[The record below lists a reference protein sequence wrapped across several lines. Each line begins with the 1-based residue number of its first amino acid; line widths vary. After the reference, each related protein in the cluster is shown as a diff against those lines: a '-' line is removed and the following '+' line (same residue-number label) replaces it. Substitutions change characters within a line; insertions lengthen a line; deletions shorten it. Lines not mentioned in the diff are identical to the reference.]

1 MSNSNYFEINNYD
14 SSASKS
20 TTNLATGSIEDL
32 KNMNATLIGKY
43 NLLEN
48 NIEKSLLKN
57 KGYIYID
64 TKNNWKQLEEGNI
77 YFNVLDKNGNNI
89 LNTLNQLIA
98 ENIYQTNYII
108 IKIENKY
115 KTNCVFFYLN
125 TPLNVMDGKNSVI
138 EFLVVKPDFI
148 DYDGSPNIN
157 DEYTISYILKD
168 PSNQK
173 NLKELPL
180 IAESTKTAP
189 VNAQIFKPS
198 KHVYKENKVKKSKGK
213 YKFSDFYKKENILI
227 ICFTVIICIMLF
239 NHFYKKI

>member
-1 MSNSNYFEINNYD
+1 MSNSNYFEINNYNR
-14 SSASKS
+14 
-20 TTNLATGSIEDL
+20 TNLATGSIEDL

-48 NIEKSLLKN
+48 NIEKLSL

-64 TKNNWKQLEEGNI
+64 TRYNWKQLEEGYI
-77 YFNVLDKNGNNI
+77 YFNVLDKNDNNI
-89 LNTLNQLIA
+89 LTTLNQLIA
-98 ENIYQTNYII
+98 VNIYQTNFII

-125 TPLNVMDGKNSVI
+125 TPLNVMDEKNGVI
-138 EFLVVKPDFI
+138 EFLVVKSDFI
-148 DYDGSPNIN
+148 DYNGSPNIN

-180 IAESTKTAP
+180 IAESIKTAP
-189 VNAQIFKPS
+189 ANAQIFKPS
-198 KHVYKENKVKKSKGK
+198 KHVYKEKKVKKNKGK
-213 YKFSDFYKKENILI
+213 YKFSNFYKIENILI
-227 ICFTVIICIMLF
+227 ICFTIIICIILF
-239 NHFYKKI
+239 NHLIK

>member
-1 MSNSNYFEINNYD
+1 MSNSNNFEINNYD
-14 SSASKS
+14 SSASKL

-48 NIEKSLLKN
+48 NIEKLGL

-64 TKNNWKQLEEGNI
+64 TRYNWKQLQEGYI
-77 YFNVLDKNGNNI
+77 YFNVLDKNDNNI
-89 LNTLNQLIA
+89 LTTLNQLIA
-98 ENIYQTNYII
+98 VNIYQTNYII

-125 TPLNVMDGKNSVI
+125 TPLNVMDEKNSVI

-148 DYDGSPNIN
+148 DYVGSPNIN

-180 IAESTKTAP
+180 IAESSITAP
-189 VNAQIFKPS
+189 VNVQIFKPS
-198 KHVYKENKVKKSKGK
+198 KHVYKENKVKKSKDE

-227 ICFTVIICIMLF
+227 ICFIIIICIILF
-239 NHFYKKI
+239 NHLTK